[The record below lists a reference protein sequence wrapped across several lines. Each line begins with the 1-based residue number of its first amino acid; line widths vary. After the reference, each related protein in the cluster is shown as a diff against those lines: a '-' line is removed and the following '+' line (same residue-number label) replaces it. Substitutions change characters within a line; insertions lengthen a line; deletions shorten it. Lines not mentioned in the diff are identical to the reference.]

1 VALGVG
7 DDEAEGGEEQDVE
20 EVEEEVGEV
29 DPGPEPAPL
38 VVEEAGHQ
46 RVAQELAAIVV
57 HHNAEDMV
65 PLVILPGLPLILQWW
80 G

>member
-38 VVEEAGHQ
+38 VVEEAGDE
-46 RVAQELAAIVV
+46 RVVQQLT
-57 HHNAEDMV
+57 
-65 PLVILPGLPLILQWW
+65 PVILHHDAENVIVFIVLFWLP
-80 G
+80 